1 MISPIPK
8 IAPPNRDAYGTD
20 YMLYMKHYQAFRGY
34 VISLRKPREPPK
46 APQQKP
52 QAVPIQPVNVSTGP
66 SKAKAVKPKKVT
78 ETVSLQK
85 QLNKLKVL
93 EEKAKTISNIVALNK
108 QITGAD
114 GWATVLPKRKQ
125 QKAPVGSDRAG
136 KVPVIAAV
144 AKQDK
149 IKVMANPALTTW
161 SVAYTLVAR
170 RPGQTW
176 SYSDAE
182 REREFLR
189 DNPKPSPYIRVNLVT
204 LEEQPCKV
212 PP

>member
-20 YMLYMKHYQAFRGY
+20 YMLYLKHYQAFRGY
-34 VISLRKPREPPK
+34 IISLRKPRESPK
-46 APQQKP
+46 TPQQKP
-52 QAVPIQPVNVSTGP
+52 QAGPIQSVTASAGP
-66 SKAKAVKPKKVT
+66 SKVKAKKPKKVN
-78 ETVSLQK
+78 ETASLQK
-85 QLNKLKVL
+85 QLGKLKVL

-114 GWATVLPKRKQ
+114 GWTTVLPKRKQ
-125 QKAPVGSDRAG
+125 QKAPVGRDRAG
-136 KVPVIAAV
+136 KVPVV
-144 AKQDK
+144 ANVPKKDK
-149 IKVMANPALTTW
+149 VKVLANPALTTW
-161 SVAYTLVAR
+161 TLAYALVAR

-189 DNPKPSPYIRVNLVT
+189 DNPKPPPYIRVNLVT
-204 LEEQPCKV
+204 LEEEPLAKL
-212 PP
+212 P